1 MSPELTMDQGD
12 KSIQMWNFC
21 RDKDDKKSK

>member
-1 MSPELTMDQGD
+1 MSLQLTMDQGD

-21 RDKDDKKSK
+21 RDKGDKKSK